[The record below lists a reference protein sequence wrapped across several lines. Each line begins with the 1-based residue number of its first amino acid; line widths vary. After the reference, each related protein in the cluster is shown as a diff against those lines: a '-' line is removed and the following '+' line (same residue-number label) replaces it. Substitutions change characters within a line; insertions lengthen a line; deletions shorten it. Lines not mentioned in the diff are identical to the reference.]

1 MESKRKT
8 TPLSSSV
15 PPSKRVHGNLQSPPV
30 PSKPAS
36 IIAGGGGEEEEE
48 EGDVDVF
55 MEELL
60 LQDEEELRES
70 GIEGL
75 TSRLSKWRRPSLAQD
90 VHKHNIGMS
99 LDSVSR
105 FFFPIETNMS
115 AVHMMFISFEG
126 EFDHAL

>member
-36 IIAGGGGEEEEE
+36 IIAGGGEEEEE

-60 LQDEEELRES
+60 LQDEELRES

-75 TSRLSKWRRPSLAQD
+75 TSRLSKWRRPSLGQD

-99 LDSVSR
+99 LDSASR
-105 FFFPIETNMS
+105 FFCSIETNMS

>member
-15 PPSKRVHGNLQSPPV
+15 PPSKRVHGNLHSPPV
-30 PSKPAS
+30 PSKPA
-36 IIAGGGGEEEEE
+36 ITIAGGEEDEE

-60 LQDEEELRES
+60 LRDEELRES

-75 TSRLSKWRRPSLAQD
+75 TSRLSKWRRPSLEQD
-90 VHKHNIGMS
+90 VQKHNIGMS

-105 FFFPIETNMS
+105 FFFSINEHICTS
-115 AVHMMFISFEG
+115 HDV
-126 EFDHAL
+126 